1 MTFSQRPYSIDTML
15 MIRLQ
20 RVGRK
25 NDPAFRLV
33 LTEKRS
39 KPKSGELEILGSYH
53 PKTKATILKNE
64 RILYWLAK
72 GAKLSPTAHNL
83 LISKGVRQGKKIGVV
98 KTSLLKPVLPP
109 VAAILGEKT
118 AEVSQVD
125 DLVVEEKP
133 IEIIENKEEAVE
145 TKEETVA

>member
-1 MTFSQRPYSIDTML
+1 MYIML

-33 LTEKRS
+33 VTEKRS

-64 RILYWLAK
+64 RILYWISK
-72 GAKLSPTAHNL
+72 GAKLSATAHNL
-83 LISKGVRQGKKIGVV
+83 LISKGVIQGKKVSIV
-98 KTSLLKPVLPP
+98 KSIVPTKK
-109 VAAILGEKT
+109 I
-118 AEVSQVD
+118 
-125 DLVVEEKP
+125 EEK
-133 IEIIENKEEAVE
+133 KEEIPA
-145 TKEETVA
+145 A